1 MSRAGPSNARSTRT
15 VLRAPDEEA
24 PMQRRNAGSLPGI
37 SSTASMLRSR
47 RAASG
52 RPTADE
58 SDTFEVETPGD
69 AALDEL
75 GAGIVTPRAKGA
87 RPAHPAVD
95 GEEPRPKTT
104 LKGPLTTIRSQL
116 NRPARISGGQRASA
130 QLKGTPARVPRYSLP
145 VRADKPVRA
154 SKVSGKHV
162 LLPSDGQLAPM
173 KNDEEEVP
181 RHMLDPVYQT
191 FERIPPALRESTELP
206 RLTSYSIGT
215 GIHMPTLLGFLRRE
229 HGVRPRL
236 YEGCAYVMYFK
247 PLLPGFGRATI
258 RSSRE
263 PHSGRP
269 GTESR
274 HEREL
279 QQREE
284 SGYVGTYFESEGQ
297 QNMDDRGFIQG
308 GEGEGAPSYSGEN
321 DTSTGE
327 HGEEYIQHDD
337 SGEAAIATHVNHASH
352 DYDCKP
358 NDKAPLS
365 VREALQTGELII
377 LPYGVI
383 VLFNFSPEDEE
394 SVVEDVIASGS
405 VRGVRKVFERETF
418 HYCYDPDVP
427 APRIYN
433 DFFTFRTPNHLLK
446 LSLAHAIAQS
456 TKLSEF
462 EDSMHHTLELTS
474 HIPRELAQT
483 GELRVSR
490 RGALRMSGRLFKLR
504 VDVNLTSDV
513 LDTPDLFWN
522 EASLQA
528 LYDAIREYL
537 EIDERAQTLN
547 ERLAVANDL
556 LEIIH
561 EHLNNN
567 AMSKITWIII
577 ALIVAACIVA
587 VGEISARL
595 LVHAKIK

>member
-1 MSRAGPSNARSTRT
+1 
-15 VLRAPDEEA
+15 
-24 PMQRRNAGSLPGI
+24 
-37 SSTASMLRSR
+37 MLRSR

-52 RPTADE
+52 RPASSE

-75 GAGIVTPRAKGA
+75 NAGIVTQRAKSV

-95 GEEPRPKTT
+95 GDDPRRKTT
-104 LKGPLTTIRSQL
+104 LKGPMRAQ
-116 NRPARISGGQRASA
+116 NRTARLSGGQKASS
-130 QLKGTPARVPRYSLP
+130 QFKGTPARVPRYSLP

-154 SKVSGKHV
+154 SKVSGRHV
-162 LLPSDGQLAPM
+162 LLPSESQLAPM
-173 KNDEEEVP
+173 REEEQDAFP
-181 RHMLDPVYQT
+181 RHLLEPVYLT
-191 FERIPPALRESTELP
+191 FERMPPSVRLETDLP
-206 RLTSYSIGT
+206 RLTSYNIGT
-215 GIHMPTLLGFLRRE
+215 SIHMPTLLGFLRRE
-229 HGVRPRL
+229 HDVRPRL
-236 YEGCAYVMYFK
+236 YEGCAYIMYFK
-247 PLLPGFGRATI
+247 PLLPGYGRATV

-263 PHSGRP
+263 PHGGRP
-269 GTESR
+269 GSESR
-274 HEREL
+274 HEREF

-284 SGYVGTYFESEGQ
+284 SGYVGSYFDSEEQ
-297 QNMDDRGFIQG
+297 QNMDDRGFIQDG
-308 GEGEGAPSYSGEN
+308 KGEGGGVPFVPEEGRAAGDGERAAG
-321 DTSTGE
+321 DAEAGDGE
-327 HGEEYIQHDD
+327 QI
-337 SGEAAIATHVNHASH
+337 TPHVNHASH

-358 NDKAPLS
+358 NDKAPVN

-377 LPYGVI
+377 LPYGVV
-383 VLFNFSPEDEE
+383 VLFNFSPQDEDAI
-394 SVVEDVIASGS
+394 VEDVIASGS
-405 VRGVRKVFERETF
+405 VRGVRKVYESETF

-433 DFFTFRTPNHLLK
+433 DFFTFRTANHLLK

-456 TKLSEF
+456 TKMSEF
-462 EDSMHHTLELTS
+462 EENMQHTLELTA

-483 GELRVSR
+483 GELLVSR

-577 ALIVAACIVA
+577 ALIVVACVVA

-595 LVHAKIK
+595 LVHSSPTVF